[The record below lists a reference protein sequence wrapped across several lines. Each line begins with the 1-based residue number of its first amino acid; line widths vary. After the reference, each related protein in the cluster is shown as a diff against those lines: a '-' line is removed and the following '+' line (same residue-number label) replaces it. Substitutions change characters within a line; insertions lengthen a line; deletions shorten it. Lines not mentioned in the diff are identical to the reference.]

1 VRLLRFVPPVE
12 PLLRRVPLLE
22 DEPRLDELRPDELR
36 DRLELDDFDEP
47 DDFDLLRDDPEE
59 PPERLADPE
68 ALPRPERLDPVLA
81 RELRE
86 PVDCCCSS
94 PLSSSSPLLISFLAT
109 VTAAGTAIPTAAPA
123 RALLPVERPS
133 CSLSFAITSLLASL
147 TVSCLRGP
155 R

>member
-1 VRLLRFVPPVE
+1 VPPVE
-12 PLLRRVPLLE
+12 PLLPRVPLLD
-22 DEPRLDELRPDELR
+22 DEPRLDELRPDALR

-59 PPERLADPE
+59 PPERLFDPE
-68 ALPRPERLDPVLA
+68 ALPRPERLDPVLE

-86 PVDCCCSS
+86 PVDCCCSL
-94 PLSSSSPLLISFLAT
+94 PLSSSSPLISFLAT

-123 RALLPVERPS
+123 SAFLPVERPS

-147 TVSCLRGP
+147 TVRCLLGP